1 MARHFITKI
10 LHFHN
15 GNCPLLAQSPGGV
28 LREGVPPWPQSF
40 IKCVFSVGFHME
52 LHLAC
57 NVCLMLEWGSGTHF
71 ILFFSASCCFSGR
84 VAKTPK
90 THPFAAS
97 ISFYKHL
104 GSFFWFRGWSGAPNK
119 YSNRS
124 PQNKY
129 SNRTL
134 GLICSIPIIP
144 YTPMSL
150 LLHLNQCWLTNLP
163 HPSLLRFPLPPY

>member
-1 MARHFITKI
+1 MARHFITRI
-10 LHFHN
+10 LHFHK

-28 LREGVPPWPQSF
+28 LWEGVPPWPQSF

-71 ILFFSASCCFSGR
+71 ILFFSASRCFNR
-84 VAKTPK
+84 HVAKMPK
-90 THPFAAS
+90 TDPFAAS

-104 GSFFWFRGWSGAPNK
+104 GSFFWFHGWSGAPNK

-134 GLICSIPIIP
+134 GLCKNIWRNNE
-144 YTPMSL
+144 TKDL
-150 LLHLNQCWLTNLP
+150 FTQTEWLCT
-163 HPSLLRFPLPPY
+163 LRTYH

>member
-1 MARHFITKI
+1 MAHHFITKI
-10 LHFHN
+10 LHFHK

-28 LREGVPPWPQSF
+28 LWEGVPPWPQSF

-52 LHLAC
+52 LHHAC

-71 ILFFSASCCFSGR
+71 ILFFSASRCFNR
-84 VAKTPK
+84 HEARKTK
-90 THPFAAS
+90 TVSFAAS
-97 ISFYKHL
+97 IGFYSHF
-104 GSFFWFRGWSGAPNK
+104 GYFVWFRGWSGAPNK

-134 GLICSIPIIP
+134 GLCKNIWRNNE
-144 YTPMSL
+144 TKDL
-150 LLHLNQCWLTNLP
+150 FTQTEWLCT
-163 HPSLLRFPLPPY
+163 LRTYH